1 MRLEIKIGVDR
12 ADASQIVEAPDNACR
27 AVIDA
32 AVPSCVIERV
42 PGPKRIGPE
51 MSERIG
57 SYFGDRF
64 FDCIRIPR
72 HIAQWDMMG
81 MIDHGAPLGTW
92 SAVNPANIH

>member
-1 MRLEIKIGVDR
+1 
-12 ADASQIVEAPDNACR
+12 
-27 AVIDA
+27 
-32 AVPSCVIERV
+32 
-42 PGPKRIGPE
+42 

-81 MIDHGAPLGTW
+81 MIDHGALLGTW

>member
-12 ADASQIVEAPDNACR
+12 ADASQIVEAPDDACR

-32 AVPSCVIERV
+32 AVSSRAVEGV
-42 PGPKRIGPE
+42 PGPKRIRPE

-57 SYFGDRF
+57 RYFGDRF

-72 HIAQWDMMG
+72 HIA
-81 MIDHGAPLGTW
+81 
-92 SAVNPANIH
+92 